1 MIQWLCPYCSQPLT
15 APDDAAGRQGECAQ
29 CDARVLVPAAGTVD
43 ASRPSWLS
51 NPTPR
56 PDSRSAGRPS
66 GTAQPASGQS
76 VTAMETVE
84 AYLAALSD
92 WIRQRPVAAV
102 LVIGVALVCYS
113 SARWFRGPV
122 RPVPQAVVDP
132 LKRELMDPRA
142 EANTGEVFA
151 GVHRAPALMNPLPE
165 HLQANA
171 VTQPPVEHQPP
182 KAPTAVPSPDR
193 EPEKPAISNAALNRD
208 DYAGLAGMAT
218 QLYRQQERMVQ
229 LDPPRDVLL
238 RLRSSANPAVQ
249 QMTSVAEEALRQ
261 YAQGLALDEQAREGE
276 AAAMTGFLQSAFQ
289 MGDDSYAVA
298 DMSTPGVIRIQTLS
312 QHYFDEAVSGAVS
325 SIGNR
330 ASSEQ
335 LLTRSDLVRRQLW
348 EGLIPHAERLSGP
361 EQAGKPVLSV
371 EIERASQ
378 EEFSGPFDLL
388 MSSLKAKHLYVYRLV
403 ARNDSGRDLTN
414 VTVAL
419 KLKAIQPH
427 VRVSV
432 AGVSDS
438 GLAEPNHYFVPR
450 WAAGETIQ
458 LMTGQHWGSEGL
470 RRSHEGQLTIWST
483 ELKQAERSIRF
494 DANLRAYLGD
504 VIAAANARLDKGDFA
519 SVLTEM
525 AELEPLIPERFP
537 ELRQDV
543 ADIRKEALASQQRHD
558 RLVQACQAGS
568 NYSGRW
574 VFGKYSAPFAVRF
587 VAPKTSPSTFG
598 EETTETSLAAELY
611 DPRQPTVYR
620 PMSVSIQ
627 AAASR
632 QWVAAFSRVDD
643 APGIPD
649 RESPLPKHTNL
660 LRSQDERTLVWQL
673 SEDGPEF
680 FGRSSLGDEITAFP
694 ANDAASIAELLA
706 SPLLPPELRHPQS
719 INPLP
724 QELLT
729 TAYAAKPYATTH
741 QVGELR
747 RGRADTFYPVAQVFL
762 ARDQAVGM
770 SLSNHYSGMLWSLES
785 EAPAGK
791 PARTKGKQKVPAAPT
806 PAVPENLAPGEMS
819 PAVTFRGVGPV
830 AVSSDL
836 GYLISWG
843 DYGKVEF
850 WETRTGRGPAVV
862 DAGAQ
867 SLAYSDDGRELLLTA
882 SSDNEL
888 TIRGKTGD
896 ILLKQ
901 KVAAP
906 ITAMAASRDG
916 TVVAASSGDK
926 LINFWSLKDQSLVG
940 TYRAGKYDVQQIHFS
955 ADGTRALT
963 IGWFE
968 PPRPEVPDY
977 SLRQHVHVEILDIT
991 TMEKR
996 YEADLGRNVR
1006 SVTVS
1011 SDWRHVLLGDN
1022 DSQIYLWNLA
1032 EGREIARLVGHQH
1045 PVTAVAFSP
1054 DGRFAMSGSIDTWA
1068 IFWGLPVEADPRT
1081 AAPAP

>member
-1 MIQWLCPYCSQPLT
+1 VNP
-15 APDDAAGRQGECAQ
+15 
-29 CDARVLVPAAGTVD
+29 AR
-43 ASRPSWLS
+43 
-51 NPTPR
+51 
-56 PDSRSAGRPS
+56 
-66 GTAQPASGQS
+66 
-76 VTAMETVE
+76 
-84 AYLAALSD
+84 SD
-92 WIRQRPVAAV
+92 
-102 LVIGVALVCYS
+102 L
-113 SARWFRGPV
+113 
-122 RPVPQAVVDP
+122 
-132 LKRELMDPRA
+132 
-142 EANTGEVFA
+142 
-151 GVHRAPALMNPLPE
+151 
-165 HLQANA
+165 
-171 VTQPPVEHQPP
+171 
-182 KAPTAVPSPDR
+182 
-193 EPEKPAISNAALNRD
+193 ALNRE

-218 QLYRQQERMVQ
+218 QLYRQQDRMVQ
-229 LDPPRDVLL
+229 LDPPREVLL
-238 RLRSSANPAVQ
+238 RLRSSTNPAVQ

-298 DMSTPGVIRIQTLS
+298 DTSTPGVIRIQTLS
-312 QHYFDEAVSGAVS
+312 QHYFNEAVSGAVS

-348 EGLIPHAERLSGP
+348 ERLVPQAEKLSGQ
-361 EQAGKPVLSV
+361 EQAGEPLLSI
-371 EIERASQ
+371 EIERTSQ
-378 EEFSGPFDLL
+378 EEFSGPFDLV
-388 MSSLKAKHLYVYRLV
+388 MSSLKAKRLYVYRLV
-403 ARNDSGRDLTN
+403 ARNDSGRELTN

-438 GLAEPNHYFVPR
+438 GLAEPNHYFVSR

-458 LMTGQHWGSEGL
+458 LMTGLHWGSEGL
-470 RRSHEGQLTIWST
+470 RRSHEGQLTVWST

-504 VIAAANARLDKGDFA
+504 VIAGANARLDQGDFA

-537 ELRQDV
+537 ALRQEV
-543 ADIRKEALASQQRHD
+543 ADVRKEALASQERHD
-558 RLVQACQAGS
+558 RLVKACQAGS
-568 NYSGRW
+568 NYSGQW
-574 VFGKYSAPFAVRF
+574 VFGKYSAPFGLRF
-587 VAPKTSPSTFG
+587 VAPTPSPSNFG
-598 EETTETSLAAELY
+598 EETREAILVAELY

-620 PMSVSIQ
+620 PMSVSIEP
-627 AAASR
+627 AASR
-632 QWVAAFSRVDD
+632 QWAAILSRVDNV
-643 APGIPD
+643 PGVPD
-649 RESPLPKHTNL
+649 RESPLPTHTNL
-660 LRSQDERTLVWQL
+660 LRTQDERTLAWQL
-673 SEDGPEF
+673 SEDGSRF
-680 FGRSSLGDEITAFP
+680 LGRSSLGDEITAFP
-694 ANDAASIAELLA
+694 ADAAASIAELLA
-706 SPLLPPELRHPQS
+706 SPLQTPELRHPQS
-719 INPLP
+719 INPVP
-724 QELLT
+724 RELLT
-729 TAYAAKPYATTH
+729 TAYTAKPYTTTH

-747 RGRADTFYPVAQVFL
+747 RGRADSFYAVAQVFL

-770 SLSNHYSGMLWSLES
+770 SLTSHSTGQLWSLES
-785 EAPAGK
+785 EAQAGK
-791 PARTKGKQKVPAAPT
+791 PIRGKAKQKAPAAPT
-806 PAVPENLAPGEMS
+806 LPVPENLATGEMA

-867 SLAYSDDGRELLLTA
+867 LLAYSDDSRELLLTA
-882 SSDNEL
+882 SSDNQF
-888 TIRGKTGD
+888 TVRGKTGD
-896 ILLKQ
+896 VFLKQ

-926 LINFWSLKDQSLVG
+926 LINFWNLKDQSLVG
-940 TYRAGKYDVQQIHFS
+940 TYRAAKHPVQQIHFS
-955 ADGTRALT
+955 ADGTRVLT
-963 IGWFE
+963 IGLWE
-968 PPRPEVPDY
+968 THRYHNIENV
-977 SLRQHVHVEILDIT
+977 LQVHIEILDIPS
-991 TMEKR
+991 MEKR

-1011 SDWRHVLLGDN
+1011 SDWRHVLVGDN

-1054 DGRFAMSGSIDTWA
+1054 DGRFAMSGSVDTWA
-1068 IFWGLPVEADPRT
+1068 IFWGLPVEADPQT
-1081 AAPAP
+1081 AASAP

>member
-1 MIQWLCPYCSQPLT
+1 MIQWLCPNCSQPLT

-29 CDARVLVPAAGTVD
+29 CDARVLVPAAGTID
-43 ASRPSWLS
+43 ASRPQWLS
-51 NPTPR
+51 NP
-56 PDSRSAGRPS
+56 PS
-66 GTAQPASGQS
+66 QPANPSSETVQQASAQS
-76 VTAMETVE
+76 VTAMATVE
-84 AYLAALSD
+84 AYLAAVSY
-92 WIRQRPVAAV
+92 WIRQRPIAAA
-102 LVIGVALVCYS
+102 LILGVALVCYS

-122 RPVPQAVVDP
+122 RPAPQTVVGSFE
-132 LKRELMDPRA
+132 RELMDPRA
-142 EANTGEVFA
+142 EANSSDDFA
-151 GVHRAPALMNPLPE
+151 GVNRAPVPAHPVPE
-165 HLQANA
+165 NLHANA
-171 VTQPPVEHQPP
+171 VTQPPVEQPP
-182 KAPTAVPSPDR
+182 KVPAAVQPLPQESTNPV
-193 EPEKPAISNAALNRD
+193 ISNAALNSD

-218 QLYRQQERMVQ
+218 QLYRQRERMVQ

-238 RLRSSANPAVQ
+238 RLRSSTNAAVK

-298 DMSTPGVIRIQTLS
+298 DTSTPGVIRIQTLS
-312 QHYFDEAVSGAVS
+312 QHYFDEAVSGAAS
-325 SIGNR
+325 SIGYR

-335 LLTRSDLVRRQLW
+335 LLTRSDLARRQLW
-348 EGLIPHAERLSGP
+348 EGLIPNAERLSGP
-361 EQAGKPVLSV
+361 EQAGEPVLSV
-371 EIERASQ
+371 EIERTSQ
-378 EEFSGPFDLL
+378 VEFSGPFDLM
-388 MSSLKAKHLYVYRLV
+388 MSSLKAKRLYVYRLV
-403 ARNDSGRDLTN
+403 ARNESGRELTN

-419 KLKAIQPH
+419 KLRAIQPH

-458 LMTGQHWGSEGL
+458 LMTGLHWGSEGL
-470 RRSHEGQLTIWST
+470 RRSHEGQLTVWST
-483 ELKQAERSIRF
+483 ELKQAERPIRF

-519 SVLTEM
+519 SVLAEM
-525 AELEPLIPERFP
+525 ASLESLIPDRFP
-537 ELRQDV
+537 ALRQEV
-543 ADIRKEALASQQRHD
+543 ADVRKEGLASQQRHD
-558 RLVQACQAGS
+558 QLGEACRAGRD
-568 NYSGRW
+568 YSGRW
-574 VFGKYSAPFAVRF
+574 VFGKYSAPFGLRF
-587 VAPKTSPSTFG
+587 VAPATNPPGIDKEIP
-598 EETTETSLAAELY
+598 EKPAVAELY

-627 AAASR
+627 PAASR
-632 QWVAAFSRVDD
+632 RWAAILSRHDSRLGV
-643 APGIPD
+643 PD
-649 RESPLPKHTNL
+649 RESPLPTHTNL
-660 LRSQDERTLVWQL
+660 LRSQDERTLMWQL
-673 SEDGPEF
+673 SEDGQKF
-680 FGRSSLGDEITAFP
+680 TGRSSLGDEITAFP
-694 ANDAASIAELLA
+694 ADAAASITELLA
-706 SPLLPPELRHPQS
+706 SPLQAPELLHPQS
-719 INPLP
+719 VAPVP
-724 QELLT
+724 RELLT
-729 TAYAAKPYATTH
+729 TAYTAKPYATTH

-747 RGRADTFYPVAQVFL
+747 RGRADSFYTVAQVFL

-770 SLSNHYSGMLWSLES
+770 SLTSHSTGQLWSLES
-785 EAPAGK
+785 EAPGGK
-791 PARTKGKQKVPAAPT
+791 PIRGKAKQKAPAAPT
-806 PAVPENLAPGEMS
+806 LPTPENLETGEMA

-867 SLAYSDDGRELLLTA
+867 LLAYSDDGRELLLTA
-882 SSDNEL
+882 SSDNQF
-888 TIRGKTGD
+888 TVRGKKGD

-916 TVVAASSGDK
+916 MVVAASSGDK
-926 LINFWSLKDQSLVG
+926 LINFWSLKDQSLLG
-940 TYRAGKYDVQQIHFS
+940 TYRAAKYSVQQLHFN

-963 IGWFE
+963 IGWLEAPQTFSVE
-968 PPRPEVPDY
+968 NAPLPR
-977 SLRQHVHVEILDIT
+977 VHVEILDLT

-996 YEADLGRNVR
+996 YEADLGRNAR
-1006 SVTVS
+1006 SATVS
-1011 SDWRHVLLGDN
+1011 SDWRYLLLGDN

-1054 DGRFAMSGSIDTWA
+1054 DGRFAMSGSVDTWA
-1068 IFWGLPVEADPRT
+1068 IFWGLPVEADTQP
-1081 AAPAP
+1081 AAVP